1 MTHCS
6 IGQSPAAGAA
16 ERGTAR
22 LAHVT
27 FLCCRAA
34 LSFKKVTKGVR
45 IFDLIA
51 KLLAGRGP
59 EPEPEPEPESSQ
71 KRCQLSLGR
80 MVKKILMY
88 R

>member
-6 IGQSPAAGAA
+6 IGQSLAAGAA

-45 IFDLIA
+45 IFV
-51 KLLAGRGP
+51 P
-59 EPEPEPEPESSQ
+59 PS
-71 KRCQLSLGR
+71 LSLIVENLTLRVFGI
-80 MVKKILMY
+80 MISENLGSIS
-88 R
+88 